1 MKRKLL
7 LQMCNDWHAN
17 IWMAIELLIVS
28 VVLFVLADKIYTKV
42 ATIYEPLGYDAEHC
56 YLLDFTTL
64 TEASPDY
71 VQYPDDEAAAKDL
84 RTLMERLR
92 SRPEIAAAALSH
104 NSYPYNIN
112 SSAMQVDIDTF
123 SMAAYPFLL
132 RVIEPD
138 FFKVFKIEGAN
149 DESPEELMK
158 ILERDKIL
166 LSDNALYP
174 KAGIKSLKPFYGKQI
189 VDRSNSDTLVLRSSF
204 KPMRYGDYETVYGFY
219 GTSIFKLLDKYMY
232 TQVGE
237 LSVRV
242 HDKMDTDFAE
252 KLMEDADG
260 YLRVGN
266 WYIASVRSFDYI
278 RDNYNIKA
286 KTDTRNVIV
295 CALFLLLNI
304 FLGILG
310 TFWFRTQQRMKEI
323 SLRKV
328 CGATKTDIFRRIL
341 SEGELLLLLVTPLA
355 IVIDYLLT
363 QYEMTS
369 WYNGYFEAVHFWVSV
384 LVAWG
389 LLAIMTAVGIYFPGR
404 RAMKIS
410 PAQALKSE

>member
-7 LQMCNDWHAN
+7 LQMCNDWRAN
-17 IWMAIELLIVS
+17 IWMAIELLVVS

-42 ATIYEPLGYDAEHC
+42 ATINEPLGYNIEHC
-56 YLLDFTTL
+56 YLLDFSTL
-64 TEASPDY
+64 TETSPDY
-71 VQYPDDEAAAKDL
+71 VAYPDDDAAAKDL
-84 RTLMERLR
+84 ITLMERLR
-92 SRPEIAAAALSH
+92 SRPEIASAALSH

-112 SSAMQVDIDTF
+112 SSAIQIDIDTI
-123 SMAAYPFLL
+123 SMADSPFLS
-132 RVIEPD
+132 RMVEPD

-149 DESPEELMK
+149 GESPEELMK
-158 ILERDKIL
+158 ILERDKVL
-166 LSDNALYP
+166 LSDNALYS
-174 KAGIKSLKPFYGKQI
+174 KAGIPSLKPLYGKQI
-189 VDRSNSDTLVLRSSF
+189 VLRSNEDTLVLRSSF
-204 KPMRYGDYETVYGFY
+204 KPMRAGDYLSVYN
-219 GTSIFKLLDKYMY
+219 SIGASVFTEIPKYMF
-232 TQVGE
+232 TWVGE
-237 LSVRV
+237 LTVRV
-242 HDKMDTDFAE
+242 HDKMDNDFAE

-278 RDNYNIKA
+278 RDEYNRSA

-341 SEGELLLLLVTPLA
+341 GEGQLLLLLVTPLA
-355 IVIDYLLT
+355 IAIDYLLT

-384 LVAWG
+384 LIAWG

-404 RAMKIS
+404 RAMNIS